1 MLCFSVTKI
10 THTCWQ
16 PTQKRKTRCLFCH
29 FIHKFVEK
37 QGFIYLFFAQQ
48 PHGNAYFVCFFF
60 LFFFN
65 FSSLHIE
72 FINVLVTVKF
82 FHQKYILL
90 LVRTELGRHRVLS
103 QSAIFVS
110 LKAVLIYPKNI
121 ENQSYFMMNKNALCS
136 WWTLMCIWSLNKP

>member
-1 MLCFSVTKI
+1 MEMHILSV
-10 THTCWQ
+10 
-16 PTQKRKTRCLFCH
+16 F
-29 FIHKFVEK
+29 
-37 QGFIYLFFAQQ
+37 YLFI
-48 PHGNAYFVCFFF
+48 FFY
-60 LFFFN
+60 

-136 WWTLMCIWSLNKP
+136 WWTLMCI